1 MAEYLQISDGRPDGC
16 VIGRTTLEKVGFYGT
31 IPVVQPSS
39 SDQAAVTNTATGT
52 VTQTATGTVTQ
63 TATGAVT
70 QTAGD
75 SVSTAG
81 AFQFLSYG
89 YAQAQANDIVA
100 RVNQLIVDVATYKTQ
115 IDKLTVD
122 VATYKAQIDKLTVDV
137 TTYKAQIDKLTVD
150 GGAGNVLSTALR
162 SALVSMGIIKGS

>member
-1 MAEYLQISDGRPDGC
+1 M
-16 VIGRTTLEKVGFYGT
+16 IGRTVLEKVGFYGVAP
-31 IPVVQPSS
+31 IVQPTS
-39 SDQAAVTNTATGT
+39 SDQAAVANTATGT

-63 TATGAVT
+63 TAGA
-70 QTAGD
+70 

-81 AFQFLSYG
+81 AFQVFSYG

-100 RVNQLIVDVATYKTQ
+100 RVNQLI
-115 IDKLTVD
+115 VD

-150 GGAGNVLSTALR
+150 SGAGNGLSIALR